1 LKIENYN
8 HFFKNKM
15 NSLIKKTSIIIFVIA
30 IISPLVFFAFL
41 ENIYAQKIYPNIKIA
56 KIDIGG
62 LAIPS
67 AENLLEIKIQNAFEE
82 KIVFAFEDKKWETNF
97 QEIGFFISAEENALL
112 AYQIG
117 HRKNIFLN
125 FKEQIKSIF
134 KGYNFKI
141 SYFLDDKK
149 LDEFLSEKIKIENS
163 PTDASLVFF
172 IDENGKKDFKLKP
185 AENGLIIDKNDL
197 KKNLDFKIRDL
208 SPEPIS
214 LKFIKGYPE
223 VKNNEIEKARNQAL
237 EIINRPLKLKYE
249 NQIFEIEAE
258 KIASW
263 LSFVPIKESKK
274 TANKILGVQAN
285 QEKIK
290 EYLESLAPQ
299 INQEPINAEL
309 TIENEKVAVFAL
321 NQDGI
326 KLSVEKNLEKISQ
339 ALFAKT
345 GSWQTDVEIILETE
359 KSKAEIT
366 TESIENLGI
375 TSLIGQ
381 GTSNFAGSPKNRQH
395 NIKIG
400 SATFHGVL
408 IKPEEEF
415 SFNKIIGKVGASKGY
430 LPELV
435 IKNNRTVAEYGG
447 GLCQISTTCF
457 RAALYSGLKI
467 TERRPHAYAVQYYN
481 PQGTD
486 ATIYPPH
493 PDLRFIN
500 DTPNY
505 ILIQTKIEGNIL
517 TFDFY
522 GTDDGREVKIDG
534 PYIYDKKKSG
544 AMKAVVHQEIY
555 RDGKL
560 DRKESFYSSYNSPA
574 LYPH

>member
-1 LKIENYN
+1 MK
-8 HFFKNKM
+8 
-15 NSLIKKTSIIIFVIA
+15 SLIKKISIIIFVIA

-56 KIDIGG
+56 KVNIGG
-62 LAIPS
+62 LTIPS
-67 AENLLEIKIQNAFEE
+67 AENLLDIKIQNAFEE
-82 KIVFAFEDKKWETNF
+82 KIVFTSGDKKWETNF

-117 HRKNIFLN
+117 HRKNIFLSL
-125 FKEQIKSIF
+125 KEQAKSIF

-141 SYFLDDKK
+141 SYFLNDKK
-149 LDEFLSEKIKIENS
+149 LDEFLSEEIKVENS
-163 PTDASLVFF
+163 PTDASLIFYV
-172 IDENGKKDFKLKP
+172 DKNGKKNFKLKP
-185 AENGLIIDKNDL
+185 AKNGLIIDKNNLKKKLDL
-197 KKNLDFKIRDL
+197 KIRNL
-208 SPEPIS
+208 SPEPIE

-223 VKNNEIEKARNQAL
+223 VKNNEIEKARKQAL

-249 NQIFEIEAE
+249 NEIFEIKAE

-263 LSFVPIKESKK
+263 LKFVPVEELDKPP
-274 TANKILGVQAN
+274 NKILGVRAN

-309 TIENEKVAVFAL
+309 TIENGKVSIFAL
-321 NQDGI
+321 SQDGI
-326 KLSVEKNLEKISQ
+326 RLSVEKNLEKISQ
-339 ALFAKT
+339 ALLSAKTTET
-345 GSWQTDVEIILETE
+345 GSWQTDTEIVLETE

-375 TSLIGQ
+375 TALIGQ
-381 GTSNFAGSPKNRQH
+381 GTSNFAGSPKNRRH

-400 SATFHGVL
+400 AAVFHGVL

-415 SFNKIIGKVGASKGY
+415 SFNKIIGKVGPRKGY

-467 TERRPHAYAVQYYN
+467 TERRPHAYAVKYYN

-522 GTDDGREVKIDG
+522 GTDDEREVKIIG
-534 PYIYDKKKSG
+534 PYSYDKKRSG

-555 RDGKL
+555 RDGEL

>member
-1 LKIENYN
+1 MK
-8 HFFKNKM
+8 
-15 NSLIKKTSIIIFVIA
+15 SLTKKIIIFILIIA
-30 IISPLVFFAFL
+30 ILSPLVFFALL
-41 ENIYAQKIYPNIKIA
+41 ENIYAQKIYPNIKIS
-56 KIDIGG
+56 KVNIGG
-62 LAIPS
+62 LTIPS
-67 AENLLEIKIQNAFEE
+67 AENLLDIKIQNAFEE
-82 KIVFAFEDKKWETNF
+82 KIVFVFGDKKWDADF
-97 QEIGFFISAEENALL
+97 QEIGFFISAKENALL

-117 HRKNIFLN
+117 HRKNIF
-125 FKEQIKSIF
+125 FSFREQIKSIF

-141 SYFLDDKK
+141 SYFLNNEK
-149 LDEFLSEKIKIENS
+149 LNEFLSEKIKIENP
-163 PTDASLVFF
+163 PTDASLTFYV
-172 IDENGKKDFKLKP
+172 DKNGKENFKLKP
-185 AENGLIIDKNDL
+185 SKNGLILDKNDL
-197 KKNLDFKIRDL
+197 KKNLDFKIRNLL
-208 SPEPIS
+208 SKPVA

-223 VKNNEIEKARNQAL
+223 VKNNEIEKARKQAL

-249 NQIFEIEAE
+249 NEIFEIEAE

-263 LSFVPIKESKK
+263 LKFVPVEELNKPP
-274 TANKILGVQAN
+274 NKILGIQAN

-299 INQEPINAEL
+299 INQESINAQL
-309 TIENEKVAVFAL
+309 TIKNGKVDIFAL
-321 NQDGI
+321 SQDGLR
-326 KLSVEKNLEKISQ
+326 LSVEKNSEKISQ
-339 ALFAKT
+339 ALNAKT
-345 GSWQTDVEIILETE
+345 GSWQMNAEIILETE

-381 GTSNFAGSPKNRQH
+381 GTSNFAGSPKNRRH

-400 SATFHGVL
+400 AAAFHGIL

-415 SFNKIIGKVGASKGY
+415 SFNKIIGKVSPKKGY

-457 RAALYSGLKI
+457 RAALYSGLPI
-467 TERRPHAYAVQYYN
+467 TERRPHAYAVKYYN

-522 GTDDGREVKIDG
+522 GTDDGREVKIIG
-534 PYIYDKKKSG
+534 PYSYDKKRSG

-555 RDGKL
+555 RDGEL

>member
-1 LKIENYN
+1 MK
-8 HFFKNKM
+8 
-15 NSLIKKTSIIIFVIA
+15 SLTKKIIIFILIIA
-30 IISPLVFFAFL
+30 IFSPLVFFAFL

-56 KIDIGG
+56 KVNIGG
-62 LAIPS
+62 LTVPS
-67 AENLLEIKIQNAFEE
+67 AENLLEIKIQNAFGE
-82 KIVFAFEDKKWETNF
+82 KIIFASGDKKWEIDF
-97 QEIGFFISAEENALL
+97 QEIGFFISAKENALL

-117 HRKNIFLN
+117 HRKNIFLS

-141 SYFLDDKK
+141 SYFLNEKK

-163 PTDASLVFF
+163 PIDASLAFY
-172 IDENGKKDFKLKP
+172 IDRNGKKDFKLKP
-185 AENGLIIDKNDL
+185 SKNGLIIDKNNLKKKLDL
-197 KKNLDFKIRDL
+197 KIRNF
-208 SPEPIS
+208 SPEPIA

-223 VKNNEIEKARNQAL
+223 IKNNEIKKAREQAL

-249 NQIFEIEAE
+249 NEVWKIEAE

-263 LSFVPIKESKK
+263 LSFVPVKESKK

-285 QEKIK
+285 QKKIK
-290 EYLESLAPQ
+290 EYLESSAPQ

-309 TIENEKVAVFAL
+309 TIENGKVSVFAL
-321 NQDGI
+321 GQDGLR
-326 KLSVEKNLEKISQ
+326 LSVEKNSEKISQ
-339 ALFAKT
+339 ALLNAET
-345 GSWQTDVEIILETE
+345 GSWQTDTEIILETE

-366 TESIENLGI
+366 TDSIENLGI

-381 GTSNFAGSPKNRQH
+381 GTSNFVGSPRNRRH

-400 SATFHGVL
+400 AAAFHGVL

-415 SFNKIIGKVGASKGY
+415 SFNKIMGKVGPRKGY

-467 TERRPHAYAVQYYN
+467 TERRPHAYAVKYYN

-493 PDLRFIN
+493 PDLKFIN

-505 ILIQTKIEGNIL
+505 ILIQTKIKGNIL

-522 GTDDGREVKIDG
+522 GTDDGREVKIIG
-534 PYIYDKKKSG
+534 PYSYDKKRSG

-555 RDGKL
+555 RDEKL

>member
-1 LKIENYN
+1 MK
-8 HFFKNKM
+8 
-15 NSLIKKTSIIIFVIA
+15 SLAKKIIFLILIAVIF
-30 IISPLVFFAFL
+30 SPLVFFAIL

-56 KIDIGG
+56 KVNIGG
-62 LAIPS
+62 LKISS
-67 AENLLEIKIQNAFEE
+67 AENLLDIKIQNSFEE
-82 KIVFAFEDKKWETNF
+82 KIAFASEDKKWEADF
-97 QEIGFFISAEENALL
+97 QEIGFFISAKENALL

-117 HRKNIFLN
+117 HRKNIFLS

-141 SYFLDDKK
+141 SYFLNDEK
-149 LDEFLSEKIKIENS
+149 LNEFLSEEIKIENP
-163 PTDASLVFF
+163 PTNASLVFY
-172 IDENGKKDFKLKP
+172 IDKNGKKDFKLKP
-185 AENGLIIDKNDL
+185 SKNGLIINKNNL
-197 KKNLDFKIRDL
+197 KKNLDLKIRNL
-208 SPEPIS
+208 SSEPIV

-223 VKNNEIEKARNQAL
+223 VKNNEIEKAREQAL

-249 NQIFEIEAE
+249 NEVWEIEAE

-263 LSFVPIKESKK
+263 LKFVPAEELNKPL
-274 TANKILGVQAN
+274 NKILGVQAN

-309 TIENEKVAVFAL
+309 TIKNGKVSVFAL
-321 NQDGI
+321 SQDGLR
-326 KLSVEKNLEKISQ
+326 LSVEKNLEKISQ
-339 ALFAKT
+339 ALT
-345 GSWQTDVEIILETE
+345 VSRNLQEEIILETE

-375 TSLIGQ
+375 TFLIGQ
-381 GTSNFAGSPKNRQH
+381 GTSNFAGSPKNRRH

-400 SATFHGVL
+400 AAVFHGIL

-415 SFNKIIGKVGASKGY
+415 SFNKIIGKVGPSKGY

-435 IKNNRTVAEYGG
+435 IRNNRTVPEYGG

-457 RAALYSGLKI
+457 RAALYSGLPI
-467 TERRPHAYAVQYYN
+467 TERRPHAYPVKYYN

-505 ILIQTKIEGNIL
+505 ILIQTKIKGNVL

-522 GTDDGREVKIDG
+522 GADDGREVKIKG

-544 AMKAVVHQEIY
+544 AMKAVIHQKIY
-555 RDGKL
+555 RNGELIK
-560 DRKESFYSSYNSPA
+560 KETFHSSYNSPS
-574 LYPH
+574 LYPHRNPLE

>member
-1 LKIENYN
+1 
-8 HFFKNKM
+8 M
-15 NSLIKKTSIIIFVIA
+15 
-30 IISPLVFFAFL
+30 SPLVFFALL

-56 KIDIGG
+56 KVNIGG
-62 LAIPS
+62 LIIPS
-67 AENLLEIKIQNAFEE
+67 AENLLDIKIQSAFGE
-82 KIVFAFEDKKWETNF
+82 KIVFVSGDKKWEADF
-97 QEIGFFISAEENALL
+97 QKIGFFISAKENALL

-125 FKEQIKSIF
+125 FKEQIKSIS

-149 LDEFLSEKIKIENS
+149 LDKFLSEEIKIENS
-163 PTDASLVFF
+163 PTDASLVFYV
-172 IDENGKKDFKLKP
+172 DKNGEKKFKLKP
-185 AENGLIIDKNDL
+185 AKNGLIIDKNNL
-197 KKNLDFKIRDL
+197 KKKLDIKVRNL
-208 SPEPIS
+208 SPDPIA

-223 VKNNEIEKARNQAL
+223 VKNNEIEKAREQSL
-237 EIINRPLKLKYE
+237 RIINRPLKLKCE
-249 NQIFEIEAE
+249 NEVFEIEAE

-263 LSFVPIKESKK
+263 LKFVSVEELNKPP
-274 TANKILGVQAN
+274 NKILGVQIN

-290 EYLESLAPQ
+290 EYLESLSPQ

-309 TIENEKVAVFAL
+309 TIKNGKVSIFAL
-321 NQDGI
+321 SQNGI
-326 KLSVEKNLEKISQ
+326 RLSVEKNSEKISQ
-339 ALFAKT
+339 ALIARTAET
-345 GSWQTDVEIILETE
+345 GHWQSSVEIILEME

-375 TSLIGQ
+375 TSLVGQ
-381 GTSNFAGSPKNRQH
+381 GTSNFVGSPKNRRH

-400 SATFHGVL
+400 AAAFHGVL

-415 SFNKIIGKVGASKGY
+415 SFNKIIGKVGPSKGY

-457 RAALYSGLKI
+457 RAALYSGLPI
-467 TERRPHAYAVQYYN
+467 TERRPHAYAVKYYN

-522 GTDDGREVKIDG
+522 GTDDGREVKIIG
-534 PYIYDKKKSG
+534 PYSYDKKRSG
-544 AMKAVVHQEIY
+544 AMKAVVRQEIY

-560 DRKESFYSSYNSPA
+560 DKKESFYSSYNSPA

>member
-1 LKIENYN
+1 M
-8 HFFKNKM
+8 F
-15 NSLIKKTSIIIFVIA
+15 
-30 IISPLVFFAFL
+30 FFAFL

-56 KIDIGG
+56 KVNIGG
-62 LAIPS
+62 LTIPS
-67 AENLLEIKIQNAFEE
+67 AENLLDIKIQNAFGE
-82 KIVFAFEDKKWETNF
+82 KIIFASGDKKWEADF
-97 QEIGFFISAEENALL
+97 QEIGFFISAKENALL
-112 AYQIG
+112 TYQIG
-117 HRKNIFLN
+117 HRKNIFLS

-141 SYFLDDKK
+141 SYFLNDEK
-149 LDEFLSEKIKIENS
+149 LDEFLSEEIKIENS
-163 PTDASLVFF
+163 PTNASLAFYV
-172 IDENGKKDFKLKP
+172 DKNGKKDFKLKP
-185 AENGLIIDKNDL
+185 SKNGLILDKNNLKKKLDL
-197 KKNLDFKIRDL
+197 KIRNL
-208 SPEPIS
+208 SPEPIT

-223 VKNNEIEKARNQAL
+223 VKNNEIEKARKQAL
-237 EIINRPLKLKYE
+237 EIINRSLKLKYE
-249 NQIFEIEAE
+249 NEIFEIEAE

-263 LSFVPIKESKK
+263 LKFIPVEELNKPP
-274 TANKILGVQAN
+274 NKILGIRAN

-309 TIENEKVAVFAL
+309 TIENGKAAVFAL
-321 NQDGI
+321 SQDGLR
-326 KLSVEKNLEKISQ
+326 LSVEKNLEKISQ
-339 ALFAKT
+339 ALNAKT
-345 GSWQTDVEIILETE
+345 GSQSAIEIVLETE

-366 TESIENLGI
+366 TKSIENLGI

-381 GTSNFAGSPKNRQH
+381 GTSNFVGSPKNRRH

-400 SATFHGVL
+400 AAAFHGVL

-415 SFNKIIGKVGASKGY
+415 SFNKIMGKVGPRKGY

-435 IKNNRTVAEYGG
+435 IKSNRTVAEYGG

-457 RAALYSGLKI
+457 RAALNSGLKI
-467 TERRPHAYAVQYYN
+467 TERRPHAYAVKYYN

-505 ILIQTKIEGNIL
+505 ILIQTKIQGNIL

-522 GTDDGREVKIDG
+522 GTDDGREVKIKG
-534 PYIYDKKKSG
+534 PYTYDKKRSG

-555 RDGKL
+555 RDGEL